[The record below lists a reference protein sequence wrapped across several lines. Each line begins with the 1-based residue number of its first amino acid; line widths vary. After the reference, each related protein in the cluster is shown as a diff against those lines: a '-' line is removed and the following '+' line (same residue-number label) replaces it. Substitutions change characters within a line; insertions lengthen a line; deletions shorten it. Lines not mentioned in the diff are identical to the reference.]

1 MTNRGGADAFGDVPA
16 PPVTRRDEIMVAA
29 TKLFS
34 SKGYA
39 AVTVEDIGAAVGVT
53 GPALYRHFASKE
65 EILVS
70 VLTRAGDRIEADA
83 RVVSRAAS
91 GPDEALR
98 LIVRNYLAEIIPH
111 RRLVGS
117 YLQGTA
123 ISADSVTA
131 APLRARQRKYIRHV
145 ASVLRRWRPELSPSQ
160 AQTLVHAMFGLLN
173 SVAWSDST
181 IDQDTADLLE
191 SAAMATLNSGQVTT
205 PRRTSTRNRMR
216 ASA

>member
-1 MTNRGGADAFGDVPA
+1 MTNRAGAAASSDAGTAPA
-16 PPVTRRDEIMVAA
+16 TRRDEIMVAA

-34 SKGYA
+34 HKGYA
-39 AVTVEDIGAAVGVT
+39 AVTVEDIGGAVGVT

-83 RVVSRAAS
+83 RSVSGAAAS
-91 GPDEALR
+91 PDEALR
-98 LIVRNYLAEIIPH
+98 LIVRNYLAEVIPH

-123 ISADSVTA
+123 IAADSATA
-131 APLRARQRKYIRHV
+131 APLRARQRKYVRHV
-145 ASVLRRWRPELSPSQ
+145 ASVLRRSRPELSPSQ

-191 SAAMATLNSGQVTT
+191 SAAMATVNSGQVTT
-205 PRRTSTRNRMR
+205 SRRTASRNRMR